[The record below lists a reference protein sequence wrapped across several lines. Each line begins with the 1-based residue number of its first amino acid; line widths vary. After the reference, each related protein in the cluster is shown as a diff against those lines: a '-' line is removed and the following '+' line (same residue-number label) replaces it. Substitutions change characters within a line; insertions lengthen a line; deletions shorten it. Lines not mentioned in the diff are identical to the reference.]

1 MPTTILIV
9 EDEFL
14 IAVEME
20 EVVKDLGYRSAGIC
34 DDMRSVRE
42 KASDVID
49 VALVD
54 INLADGATGPLIGE
68 ELTSKFGIEVI
79 FVTANPAQLGD
90 GVVGTIGVL
99 EKPVDLAIL
108 KQVLDYVIALRKGE
122 DIDPPKP
129 LRLFGD

>member
-1 MPTTILIV
+1 MANTILIV

-20 EVVKDLGYRSAGIC
+20 EVVLDLGHKSAGIA
-34 DDMRSVRE
+34 DDMPSAME
-42 KASDVID
+42 KASGEID

-54 INLADGATGPLIGE
+54 INLADGATGPQIGKWLVAE
-68 ELTSKFGIEVI
+68 FGIEVI
-79 FVTANPAQLGD
+79 FVTANPSQLGD
-90 GVVGTIGVL
+90 GVSGTIGAL

-108 KQVLDYVIALRKGE
+108 KQVLDYVMALRKGE
-122 DIDPPKP
+122 SVEPPKH